1 MPHTILLLLLRD
13 LIVHDLAIRNP
24 SGRVDVCF
32 DLLVDDA
39 LLELS
44 HRMRNDIWVFD
55 ILQLLLMLAKL
66 GLVMQVLQSLALADL
81 GHLGI
86 VQYLEAPIIY
96 FITLILQLVE
106 RIVLQLIR
114 LSLTACCLFSA
125 EDRRPLAIA
134 FIVKL
139 LLILVGVLH

>member
-24 SGRVDVCF
+24 SGWVDVCF
-32 DLLVDDA
+32 DLLFDDA

-66 GLVMQVLQSLALADL
+66 GLVM
-81 GHLGI
+81 
-86 VQYLEAPIIY
+86 
-96 FITLILQLVE
+96 
-106 RIVLQLIR
+106 
-114 LSLTACCLFSA
+114 
-125 EDRRPLAIA
+125 
-134 FIVKL
+134 
-139 LLILVGVLH
+139 